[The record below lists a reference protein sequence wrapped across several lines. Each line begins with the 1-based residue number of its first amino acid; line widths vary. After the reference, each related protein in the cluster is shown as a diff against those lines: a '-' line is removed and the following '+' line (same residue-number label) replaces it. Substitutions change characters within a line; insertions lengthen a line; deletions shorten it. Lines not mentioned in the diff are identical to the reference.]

1 MKTKLA
7 KLLTERLENDGFKF
21 HRREC
26 KQPSDYGEIND
37 EGFFVPNTEY
47 VKEDWGNREFIDWLL
62 NAEDKEIS
70 QEAEEMD
77 KLLKEL

>member
-21 HRREC
+21 HRRWC
-26 KQPSDYGEIND
+26 NQPSDYGQINN

-47 VKEDWGNREFIDWLL
+47 VQEDWKNKEFVDFLL
-62 NAEDKEIS
+62 NADDKEIS